1 MMVFRFFLFVLP
13 LVGFLSASGQT
24 PAAGLTLSEAI
35 QRGLEQNYGI
45 QIAEADLAAVNN
57 DNNWALTG
65 RYPTI
70 SLGLSPSVVFRDN
83 VNPASIVSM
92 STITNY
98 GVAPSANLNWT
109 LFNGGRVRIAKE
121 QLDALANLSESQL
134 QIEVEN
140 TVQSIIQAY
149 YQAVVQQERIGV
161 LQRVNG
167 LSRDRIEYQEL
178 RQEYGQG
185 GSFDLL
191 QARDAYLND
200 SINLQIQ
207 EFSYETALR
216 NLLQLMGDEE
226 LNTDIQLTTALS
238 ESESTYNRQALI
250 DRMLSSNANLSA
262 LRVNQEL
269 AAINT
274 RLAESEN
281 SIQIG
286 LQAGLSYD
294 ITVQTGTQTFDF
306 GSDQPTR
313 EQELPGVASRTLQG
327 NLGINATYLLF
338 DGGARNVRT
347 QTARLR
353 EVTSRL
359 DLEGTKQQL
368 KSTLLNLLAS
378 YDNQL
383 AVLALTR
390 QLIDN
395 AAANLELAEE
405 RLRGG
410 TINSFDYRAVQLSYL
425 NAEFQLLQ
433 ALLDLKVTET
443 DILRLTGQIVNG
455 GQG

>member
-1 MMVFRFFLFVLP
+1 MMVLRSFLFVLP
-13 LVGFLSASGQT
+13 LVGFFSAQGQT
-24 PAAGLTLSEAI
+24 PPAGLSLSEAI

-45 QIAEADLAAVNN
+45 RIAEADLAAATN
-57 DNNWALTG
+57 DNDWALAG

-98 GVAPSANLNWT
+98 GVAPSANVNWT

-121 QLDALANLSESQL
+121 QLNTLAQLSESQL

-140 TVQSIIQAY
+140 AVQSIVQAY
-149 YQAVVQQERIGV
+149 YQAVVQQERIVV
-161 LQRVNG
+161 LQRVND

-191 QARDAYLND
+191 QARDAYLSD

-207 EFSYETALR
+207 MISYETALR
-216 NLLQLMGDEE
+216 NLLQLLGDEVLE
-226 LNTDIQLTTALS
+226 TNIELTTALA
-238 ESESTYNRQALI
+238 EPEAAYDQQALL
-250 DRMLSSNANLSA
+250 DRMLSTNSNLSV

-274 RLAESEN
+274 RLAETDN
-281 SIQIG
+281 SIQVG

-294 ITVQTGTQTFDF
+294 ITVQTGNQTFDF

-313 EQELPGVASRTLQG
+313 VQELPGVASRTLQG

-359 DLEGTKQQL
+359 DLEGAKQQL

-390 QLIDN
+390 QLIEN
-395 AAANLELAEE
+395 AAANLDLAEE

-455 GQG
+455 G